1 MKNIFKYLR
10 RIKDIFLVYGGLELK
25 LKGFIDSSFQS
36 DPDDCKSISGYVFTL
51 NGGVVSW
58 KSTKQQIV
66 ADLVTKVEYIAVSE
80 AAKEAIWMKKFIIE
94 LGIVSEIQ
102 YPVPLFCDNTE
113 AVAQAKEPRSHQKSK
128 HILRRFHLIREI
140 VERQDVV
147 IE

>member
-1 MKNIFKYLR
+1 
-10 RIKDIFLVYGGLELK
+10 
-25 LKGFIDSSFQS
+25 
-36 DPDDCKSISGYVFTL
+36 
-51 NGGVVSW
+51 
-58 KSTKQQIV
+58 
-66 ADLVTKVEYIAVSE
+66 
-80 AAKEAIWMKKFIIE
+80 MKKFIIE